1 MVPLMLALLAANG
14 DPAQSATT
22 QAPSKPAKICRE
34 GEQVTGSHVR
44 TGSRCLTQE
53 EWQQDDARLTRRPVN
68 MTVTGEQ
75 GDGQQTP
82 TRPQ

>member
-1 MVPLMLALLAANG
+1 MVPLMLALLAVNG
-14 DPAQSATT
+14 DPAQSVKP
-22 QAPSKPAKICRE
+22 QAPSRPAKICRE

-44 TGSRCLTQE
+44 SNSRCLTQE
-53 EWQQDDARLTRRPVN
+53 EWQQEDARLTRRPVN

-75 GDGQQTP
+75 GDGQQAP